1 MFIIDTYTVAV
12 IFCVITMLCW
22 GSWANT
28 QKLAEKSW
36 RFELFYWDYVVGIVL
51 LSLFFGFT
59 LGSMGEAGRP
69 FIADLLQADAANL
82 GSAFLGGVIFNFAN
96 ILIVAAISVAGMAV
110 AFPVGIGLALV
121 LGVLI
126 NYIAT
131 PHGDPLWLFL
141 GVALVTG
148 AIILTSVAH
157 KKKALVAQ
165 KVPAKGIILSI
176 AGGAFMSLF
185 YYFVARSM
193 VSDFASPEPGF
204 MAPYAAVFVFS
215 LGILA
220 SNFLFNTFIMKK
232 PIEGEPL
239 NYGDYFSGSVREHA
253 IGVLGGMIWC
263 VGMSFSI
270 IAAERAGFAISYGL
284 GQGATMV
291 AALWGV
297 FVWKE
302 FANAPAGTNTLIT
315 WMFILFITGLSMIV
329 YAGI

>member
-1 MFIIDTYTVAV
+1 MFIIETYTVAV
-12 IFCVITMLCW
+12 IFCIITMLCW

-51 LSLFFGFT
+51 LSLLFGFT
-59 LGSMGEAGRP
+59 LGSIGDEGRP
-69 FIADLLQADAANL
+69 FITDILQADLSNL

-148 AIILTSVAH
+148 AIILTSIAH
-157 KKKALVAQ
+157 KKKAVEAQ
-165 KVPAKGIILSI
+165 KVPAKGIILSVS
-176 AGGAFMSLF
+176 GGIFMSLF

-193 VSDFASPEPGF
+193 ASDFSTPEPGL
-204 MAPYAAVFVFS
+204 MAPYAAVFIFS

-239 NYGDYFSGSVREHA
+239 QFSDYFNGSLKEHS
-253 IGVLGGMIWC
+253 IGILGGIIWC
-263 VGMSFSI
+263 VGMAFSI
-270 IAAERAGFAISYGL
+270 IAAEQAGFAISYGL
-284 GQGATMV
+284 GQGATLV

-297 FVWKE
+297 FIWKE
-302 FANAPAGTNTLIT
+302 FQDAPQGTNTLIT
-315 WMFILFITGLSMIV
+315 WMFIFFITGLSMIV

>member
-1 MFIIDTYTVAV
+1 MFIIETYTVAV

-36 RFELFYWDYVVGIVL
+36 RFELFYWDYVAGIVL
-51 LSLFFGFT
+51 LSLLFGFT
-59 LGSMGEAGRP
+59 LGSFGDEGRP
-69 FIADLLQADAANL
+69 FISDILQADFSNL

-131 PHGDPLWLFL
+131 PHGDPAWLFL

-148 AIILTSVAH
+148 AIVLTAIAH
-157 KKKALVAQ
+157 KKKAIVAQ
-165 KVPAKGIILSI
+165 KVPAKGIILSV
-176 AGGAFMSLF
+176 AGGVFMSLF

-193 VSDFASPEPGF
+193 VSDFSNPEPGL
-204 MAPYAAVFVFS
+204 MAPYAAVFIFS

-220 SNFLFNTFIMKK
+220 SNFLFNTYIMKK
-232 PIEGEPL
+232 PIDGEPL
-239 NYGDYFSGSVREHA
+239 QFSDYFNGSLKEHF
-253 IGVLGGMIWC
+253 IGILGGIIWC
-263 VGMSFSI
+263 VGMAFSI
-270 IAAERAGFAISYGL
+270 IAAEKAGFAISYGL

-297 FVWKE
+297 FIWKE
-302 FANAPAGTNTLIT
+302 FQDAPEGTNALIT
-315 WMFILFITGLSMIV
+315 WMFIFFITGLSMII

>member
-157 KKKALVAQ
+157 KKKALVAR

-176 AGGAFMSLF
+176 TGGAFMSLF

-193 VSDFASPEPGF
+193 VSDFANPEPGF

-239 NYGDYFSGSVREHA
+239 NYGDYFNGAVREHA
-253 IGVLGGMIWC
+253 IGILGGIIWC
-263 VGMSFSI
+263 IGMSFSI

-297 FVWKE
+297 FIWKE
-302 FANAPAGTNTLIT
+302 FKDAPAGTNTLIT
-315 WMFILFITGLSMIV
+315 WMFILFITGLSLIV
-329 YAGI
+329 YAGV